1 MKLILVFQYSRPD
14 LMVKK
19 LRYYA
24 RYIVVC
30 LLLRKTKQVRD
41 LIKEFGRQIDDYVK
55 TYDPSD
61 QLEWQL
67 VKNEINEFMDADA
80 ILNIENNGMENRSN
94 AITLTNRLDTDQVP
108 KIAPN
113 SNLISN
119 SDFIKNTSSHLNL
132 QEILI
137 VGNCQD
143 QIKFSELSL
152 DMFRMLQA
160 CEREPSVSSADI
172 NSSLLKN
179 ITNNIE
185 SNSTGSGLAL
195 NDLER
200 SRETSQAIVQRDN
213 SHKYLLYK
221 PSFSQF
227 VTYLSAAFKDMPPHG
242 VLMVYVSADA
252 CESHNKNTTDRT
264 TKNLIVTFLM
274 FLARATYFVF
284 LVVFSC
290 V

>member
-1 MKLILVFQYSRPD
+1 
-14 LMVKK
+14 MVKK

-67 VKNEINEFMDADA
+67 VKNEINEFMEADS
-80 ILNIENNGMENRSN
+80 ILSIENNGPSNRSN
-94 AITLTNRLDTDQVP
+94 AITLTNRLDTDSVP

-119 SDFIKNTSSHLNL
+119 SEFIKSTSSHLNL

-160 CEREPSVSSADI
+160 CEREPSLSSADI
-172 NSSLLKN
+172 NSNLLKN

-185 SNSTGSGLAL
+185 NNNNNYNSTGTGSSLL
-195 NDLER
+195 MSDLEN
-200 SRETSQAIVQRDN
+200 SKSKETSQSIVQREN

-227 VTYLSAAFKDMPPHG
+227 FTYLSAAFKDMPPHG
-242 VLMVYVSADA
+242 VMMLYISADA
-252 CESHNKNTTDRT
+252 SESHNKNPTDC
-264 TKNLIVTFLM
+264 KLTFN
-274 FLARATYFVF
+274 FYIDSKFP
-284 LVVFSC
+284 
-290 V
+290 